1 MTQVRP
7 DLETAIS
14 AIGQLDHL
22 DVDWPRVQCSVYLIH
37 QQLRYAYPGPITD
50 LKQRL
55 MIIPPDQHGDQQC
68 IDYRLEVSLPTAAYV
83 CQDDTFGNKEI
94 NLSIPRVEQSVDFVA
109 WILVERC
116 QALHPMYL
124 SAERLSDPWLLKPST
139 LTQPDDNVRAIAA
152 QFMAEGKQG
161 LALAQ
166 HINAWVHQRLRYAH
180 DITDIHTTAVEALA
194 LGQGVC
200 QDYAHL
206 MIVLCRLCGLPTRY
220 VSGHMLGEGG
230 THAWVEVFLPVADQ
244 PDKAM
249 VIPFDPTHGR
259 QAGLSYL
266 TIAVGRDYF
275 DVAPTSGTFSAAYR
289 GQLSTNK
296 RVSLTALEYMQ

>member
-1 MTQVRP
+1 MTHIRP

-14 AIGQLDHL
+14 TIGQLNHL
-22 DVDWPRVQCSVYLIH
+22 DVDWPRVQRSIYLVH
-37 QQLRYAYPGPITD
+37 QQLHYEYPGPITD

-55 MIIPPDQHGDQQC
+55 MIVPPDQHADQRR
-68 IDYRLEVSLPTAAYV
+68 IDYRLDVSLPTATFI
-83 CQDDTFGNKEI
+83 CQDDVFGNKEI
-94 NLSIPRVEQSVDFVA
+94 NLSIPYVERSVDFSA

-116 QALHPMYL
+116 KEASPLYL
-124 SAERLSDPWLLKPST
+124 PIERLSAVWLLEASA
-139 LTQPDDNVRAIAA
+139 LTQPDEHVYSVAA

-161 LALAQ
+161 LALAHQ
-166 HINAWVHQRLRYAH
+166 INSWVYKQLRYAH
-180 DITDIHTTAVEALA
+180 NVTDIHTTATQALA

-206 MIVLCRLCGLPTRY
+206 MLVLCRLCALPARY

-230 THAWVEVFLPVADQ
+230 THAWVEVFFPVVDQ
-244 PDKAM
+244 PDKTM

-259 QAGLSYL
+259 LASLSYL

-275 DVAPTSGTFSAAYR
+275 DVAPTSGTFCAAYR
-289 GQLSTNK
+289 GHLSTHK
-296 RVSLTALEYMQ
+296 RVNIAALEYVE

>member
-22 DVDWPRVQCSVYLIH
+22 DVDWPRVQRSIYLVH
-37 QQLRYAYPGPITD
+37 QQLRYEYPGPITD

-55 MIIPPDQHGDQQC
+55 MVVPPDQHGDQHR
-68 IDYRLEVSLPTAAYV
+68 IDYRLDVSLPTATSI
-83 CQDDTFGNKEI
+83 CQDDVFGNQEI
-94 NLSIPRVEQSVDFVA
+94 NLSIPYVERSVDFAA

-116 QALHPMYL
+116 KEVYPMYL
-124 SAERLSDPWLLKPST
+124 PAERLSDPWLLEASALT
-139 LTQPDDNVRAIAA
+139 LPDDNMRRIAA
-152 QFMAEGKQG
+152 QFVAEGKQG
-161 LALAQ
+161 LALAH
-166 HINAWVHQRLRYAH
+166 HINGWVHQQLRYAH
-180 DITDIHTTAVEALA
+180 DVTDIHTTAVQALA

-206 MIVLCRLCGLPTRY
+206 MIALCRLCALPARY

-230 THAWVEVFLPVADQ
+230 THAWVEVFLPVVDQ

-275 DVAPTSGTFSAAYR
+275 DVAPTSGTFCAAYR
-289 GQLSTNK
+289 GQLLTNK
-296 RVSLTALEYMQ
+296 RVSLTALEYVE